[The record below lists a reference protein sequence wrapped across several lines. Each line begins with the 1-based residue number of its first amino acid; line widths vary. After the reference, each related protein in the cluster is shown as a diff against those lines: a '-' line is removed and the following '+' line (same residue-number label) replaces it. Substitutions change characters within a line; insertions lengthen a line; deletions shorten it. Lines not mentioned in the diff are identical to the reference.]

1 VRNLLSS
8 NTLAKQPAGLSAV
21 STLRCVSSGLLTRKI
36 GLASPLAILTEL
48 NTCAVFLVCLQPQPL
63 HYILT
68 VEVSLPELIAQTN
81 MDQQSVNR
89 LREELAKMT
98 NWLGKNALEYFASE
112 YETPSQNYID
122 KARS

>member
-1 VRNLLSS
+1 
-8 NTLAKQPAGLSAV
+8 
-21 STLRCVSSGLLTRKI
+21 
-36 GLASPLAILTEL
+36 
-48 NTCAVFLVCLQPQPL
+48 
-63 HYILT
+63 
-68 VEVSLPELIAQTN
+68 